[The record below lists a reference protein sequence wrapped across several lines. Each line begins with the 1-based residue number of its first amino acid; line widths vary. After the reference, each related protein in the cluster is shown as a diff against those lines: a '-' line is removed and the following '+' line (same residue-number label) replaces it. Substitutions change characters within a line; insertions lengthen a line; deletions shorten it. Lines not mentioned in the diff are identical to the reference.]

1 MKLSNFIVAENYER
15 YSKIVVAFLCIFL
28 YNYELTKWRG
38 AYIMNVSVIGATGYS
53 GAELMRIL
61 SHHGEVNIAHAVS
74 KSFAGQKMSEIYRNF
89 NSCDYTLKELDF
101 DNICS
106 DSEIVFTCL
115 PHGTSSEVV
124 PELLSRG
131 VRVIDLSGDF
141 RYNDVSVYE
150 KWYKSKHKAK
160 QLLDKSVYGMPEI
173 YRDKIKDAQL
183 IGNPGCYTTS
193 SILALAP
200 LLNAGLIK
208 REGIII
214 DAKSGVTGAGRSA
227 KLPLIYSEVN
237 ESFKAYGVATH
248 RHTSEIEQELSI
260 AAGNEVVLSFT
271 PHLLPIKR
279 GILSTIYADTTA
291 TERQIQKA
299 YAIYKDEPFVHIV
312 EGLPEIKYVSGSN
325 NCFIGFKLDERLSK
339 LIIVSCIDNLVKG
352 AAGQAVQN
360 MNIMCGLNE
369 EEGLNNIGWYL

>member
-1 MKLSNFIVAENYER
+1 
-15 YSKIVVAFLCIFL
+15 
-28 YNYELTKWRG
+28 
-38 AYIMNVSVIGATGYS
+38 MNVSVVGATGYS

-61 SHHGEVNIAHAVS
+61 SLHGKVEISHAIS
-74 KSFAGQKMSEIYRNF
+74 KSFAGQKMSDIYRSF
-89 NSCDYTLKELDF
+89 ISCDYTLEELDF
-101 DNICS
+101 DTICADS
-106 DSEIVFTCL
+106 DLVFTCL

-124 PELLSRG
+124 PQLLSRG
-131 VRVIDLSGDF
+131 VKVIDLSGDF
-141 RYNDVSVYE
+141 RYNDVTVYE
-150 KWYKSKHKAK
+150 KWYKTEHQAK
-160 QLLDKSVYGMPEI
+160 QLLNKSVYGMPEI
-173 YRDKIKDAQL
+173 YREKIKDAQL

-193 SILALAP
+193 AILALVP

-208 REGIII
+208 SEDIII

-260 AAGNEVVLSFT
+260 AAGNEVALSFT

-291 TERQIQKA
+291 TEQQIQAA
-299 YAIYKDEPFVHIV
+299 YDIYKDEPFVHV
-312 EGLPEIKYVSGSN
+312 VDGLPEIKHVAGSN
-325 NCFIGFKLDERLSK
+325 NCFIGFKLDQRLSK

-360 MNIMCGLNE
+360 MNIMYGFSE
-369 EEGLNNIGWYL
+369 TEGLNNIGWYL